1 MIRVI
6 FWDPAY
12 RQAWYD
18 LCYAWLDQYD
28 LIEEEDLRIMR
39 HPEAAI
45 LAPGGQI
52 LLAVEDGV
60 LLGTLSLIPEG
71 EGVFEL
77 AKMGVAPA
85 HRRRGVADALL
96 ARAHRWAHQQGARK
110 LTLFTNRKLEAAQ
123 HLYAKWGFTE
133 IYAPDEKF
141 LLSDKQ
147 MEKSL
152 HPPAFAVLET
162 PLGLMRLESAW
173 GTLTAIRLP
182 ALETAPVAP
191 ETPLLQEACRQMAE
205 YFAGRRQRFSLPF
218 CLADCTDFQRQVLDA
233 LYRQVPYG
241 STVSYGRLAALAGHP
256 RAARAVGS
264 VMAKNPLCILI
275 PCHRVLPAEG
285 SIGAYSAAAGPESK
299 AWLLTLEGSLSQR

>member
-6 FWDPAY
+6 SWDPAY

-39 HPEAAI
+39 DPYDAI
-45 LAPGGQI
+45 LNPGGQI
-52 LLAVEDGV
+52 LLAVEDGA

-85 HRRRGVADALL
+85 HRRSGVADALM
-96 ARAHRWAHQQGARK
+96 ARAHGWAWEQGARK
-110 LTLFTNRKLEAAQ
+110 LMLFTNRKLEAAQ
-123 HLYAKWGFTE
+123 HLYAKWGFAE

-147 MEKSL
+147 MEKPL

-162 PLGLMRLESAW
+162 PLGLMRLESAR
-173 GTLTAIRLP
+173 GALTAIRLP
-182 ALETAPVAP
+182 APDAQPVAP
-191 ETPLLQEACRQMAE
+191 DTPLLQEACRQMAE
-205 YFAGRRQRFSLPF
+205 YFAGTRQQFCLPF
-218 CLADCTDFQRQVLDA
+218 CLEGCTEFQQQVLNV
-233 LYRQVPYG
+233 LCRRVPYG
-241 STVSYGRLAALAGHP
+241 STVTYGALAALAGNP
-256 RAARAVGS
+256 KAARAVGS
-264 VMAKNPLCILI
+264 AMRRNPLCILI
-275 PCHRVLPAEG
+275 PCHRVLPADG
-285 SIGAYSAAAGPESK
+285 SLGAYSAAAGAESK
-299 AWLLTLEGSLSQR
+299 AWLLKLEGGLS